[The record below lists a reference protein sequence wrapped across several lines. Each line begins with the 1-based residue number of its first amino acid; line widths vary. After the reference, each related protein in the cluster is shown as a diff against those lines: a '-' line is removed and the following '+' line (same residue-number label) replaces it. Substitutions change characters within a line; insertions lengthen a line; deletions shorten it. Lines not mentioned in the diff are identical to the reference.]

1 MTLDINW
8 VSGYRLGINAAA
20 LKVKE
25 KFLELPANAEQAT
38 KDLLLDLYNEI
49 VAQPTEGPE

>member
-1 MTLDINW
+1 MTLDIQW
-8 VSGYRLGINAAA
+8 VSGYRLGVNASA

-25 KFLELPANAEQAT
+25 KFNELPANADQAT

-49 VAQPTEGPE
+49 VAQPTQGPE

>member
-1 MTLDINW
+1 MTLDIQW
-8 VSGYRLGINAAA
+8 VSGYRLGINTAA

-25 KFLELPANAEQAT
+25 KFNELPANADQAT

-49 VAQPTEGPE
+49 VAQPTQGPE

>member
-1 MTLDINW
+1 MTLDIQW
-8 VSGYRLGINAAA
+8 VSGYRLGINTAA

-25 KFLELPANAEQAT
+25 KFLELPANADQAT

-49 VAQPTEGPE
+49 VAQPTQGPE